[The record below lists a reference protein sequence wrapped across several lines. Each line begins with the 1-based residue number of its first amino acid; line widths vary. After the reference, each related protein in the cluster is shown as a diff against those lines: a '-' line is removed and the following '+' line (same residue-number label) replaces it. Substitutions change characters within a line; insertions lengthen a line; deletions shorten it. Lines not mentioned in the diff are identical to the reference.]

1 MAALDIGIDLGTAS
15 VLVYIKGKGV
25 VLKEPSVVAI
35 DKNTKKVKAI
45 GEDARLMLGRTPANI
60 VAVRPLKQGVI
71 SDYQVTEKMMKYFV
85 QKAVGHKLLRK
96 PRIAVCVPS
105 GVTEVEKKAVED
117 AAYQVGAR
125 ETLIIEE
132 PIAAAIGAG
141 IDISKPCGNMIVD
154 IGGGTTD
161 IAVISLGSA
170 VESASLKV
178 AGDDF
183 NDAIVKYMRKN
194 HSLSIGERTAEDV
207 KIKIGTC
214 FRRPEVDK
222 MEVKGRHIVKG
233 LPTSIEVTS
242 EEMEEALE

>member
-1 MAALDIGIDLGTAS
+1 
-15 VLVYIKGKGV
+15 
-25 VLKEPSVVAI
+25 
-35 DKNTKKVKAI
+35 
-45 GEDARLMLGRTPANI
+45 
-60 VAVRPLKQGVI
+60 
-71 SDYQVTEKMMKYFV
+71 
-85 QKAVGHKLLRK
+85 
-96 PRIAVCVPS
+96 
-105 GVTEVEKKAVED
+105 
-117 AAYQVGAR
+117 
-125 ETLIIEE
+125 
-132 PIAAAIGAG
+132 
-141 IDISKPCGNMIVD
+141 MIVD

-170 VESASLKV
+170 VESTSLKV

-242 EEMEEALE
+242 EEMEEALEDSTNMIVDAIISGQTDDIYDVNYDGEINIADINEIVNMILAI